1 MAGKMMIII
10 MITITIMTG
19 IKSYTAKNKIYYFK
33 AKRTYIYNWTL
44 HAFKLKTFH
53 LMIVGY

>member
-1 MAGKMMIII
+1 MIII

-19 IKSYTAKNKIYYFK
+19 IKSDTAKNKIYYFK
-33 AKRTYIYNWTL
+33 VKRIYIYNWTL